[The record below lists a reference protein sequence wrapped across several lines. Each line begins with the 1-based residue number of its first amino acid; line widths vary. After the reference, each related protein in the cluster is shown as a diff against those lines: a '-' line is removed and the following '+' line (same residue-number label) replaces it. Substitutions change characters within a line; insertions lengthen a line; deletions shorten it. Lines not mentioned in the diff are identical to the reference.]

1 MRGRTLLA
9 GTESRSI
16 EVAGR
21 LDPARARALVPSW
34 VPVREDAGGAEVEML
49 AFRMSGLAPRG
60 LPWIGMDYGEVL
72 FRLGVAWGGGP
83 AWFVVRCALD
93 RAAVA
98 EAAARLMRYPV
109 ERVRSIAI
117 DVDGDGDGE
126 SDGDDAAGPLPRPVT
141 WRLSA
146 TDHRG
151 EVLRASLVREGES
164 SPPPRPVRPVLV
176 GAKGALFRVPWEE
189 TAAPR
194 RQEARVTA
202 WEGALEERALGARAR
217 WTSAVLH
224 EGRLH
229 RCGVAGPT

>member
-1 MRGRTLLA
+1 MRARTLLA
-9 GTESRSI
+9 GTERRSI
-16 EVAGR
+16 ELAGR
-21 LDPARARALVPSW
+21 LDPARARALVPSR
-34 VPVREDAGGAEVEML
+34 VPVREDADGAEVEML
-49 AFRMSGLAPRG
+49 AFRMSGLAPHG

-72 FRLGVAWGGGP
+72 FRLGVEWRGAP

-98 EAAARLMRYPV
+98 GAAARLMRYPV

-117 DVDGDGDGE
+117 DVDVDVDL
-126 SDGDDAAGPLPRPVT
+126 AAGSLPGPAT

-146 TDHRG
+146 KDHLG
-151 EVLRASLVREGES
+151 EVLRASLVSEGES

-176 GAKGALFRVPWEE
+176 GAKGTLFRVPWEE
-189 TAAPR
+189 TPAPR
-194 RQEARVTA
+194 RLEARVTA

-217 WTSAVLH
+217 WSSAVLH